1 MSSARSCGWRKS
13 ASLQPANL
21 LPQIQASDLVAY
33 VLNVKIFTSKE
44 RYEYAS
50 HQVCHFSLGKLFTGT
65 KTTGLDTEVKELEDL
80 KRRARVLRQQ
90 YAGTATSRPEVAKS
104 LHAEVYKVGTELKLS
119 LLCIASLLKLEL
131 KKIIKE
137 YR

>member
-1 MSSARSCGWRKS
+1 M
-13 ASLQPANL
+13 
-21 LPQIQASDLVAY
+21 
-33 VLNVKIFTSKE
+33 
-44 RYEYAS
+44 
-50 HQVCHFSLGKLFTGT
+50 FTGT
-65 KTTGLDTEVKELEDL
+65 NTTGLDAEVKELDDL